1 MQKKVETNRE
11 ILAPPQEVWK
21 IISDLESMGNLSPEN
36 SGGRWEKG
44 VTGIEKGAIFRGK
57 NKNGFRQWSTKVL
70 ITECEPP
77 KKLSFSLRVAGK
89 EWCEWSY
96 QIEAV
101 EDGCVVTESWTDM
114 RTKLQ
119 EKIGWLVSGVSD
131 RASHN
136 LKNMEATLENLA
148 LLAESK

>member
-1 MQKKVETNRE
+1 MKNRVETNRR
-11 ILAPPQEVWK
+11 ISATPHAVWK

-36 SGGRWEKG
+36 SGGRWGKG
-44 VTGIEKGAIFRGK
+44 VTGVEKGAIFRGK

-70 ITECEPP
+70 ITECEAP
-77 KKLSFSLRVAGK
+77 KKLSFSLRVGGK

-96 QIEAV
+96 QIDAV

-136 LKNMEATLENLA
+136 LKNMEVTLENLA

>member
-1 MQKKVETNRE
+1 MENRVEANRK
-11 ILAPPQEVWK
+11 ISAPPQEVWE

-77 KKLSFSLRVAGK
+77 KKLSFSLLVAGK

>member
-11 ILAPPQEVWK
+11 ILASPQAVWE

-36 SGGRWEKG
+36 SGGRWGKG
-44 VTGIEKGAIFRGK
+44 VTGVEKGAIFRGK

-77 KKLSFSLRVAGK
+77 KKLSFSLRVGGK

-96 QIEAV
+96 QIDAV

-136 LKNMEATLENLA
+136 LKNMEVTLENLA

>member
-1 MQKKVETNRE
+1 MQKKVETNRK
-11 ILAPPQEVWK
+11 ILASPQAVWE

-36 SGGRWEKG
+36 SGGRWGKG
-44 VTGIEKGAIFRGK
+44 ATGVEKGAIFRGK

-77 KKLSFSLRVAGK
+77 KKLSFSLRVGGK

-96 QIEAV
+96 QIDAV

-148 LLAESK
+148 LRAESK

>member
-1 MQKKVETNRE
+1 MENRVETNRK
-11 ILAPPQEVWK
+11 ISAPPQEVWE

-36 SGGRWEKG
+36 SGGRWGKG
-44 VTGIEKGAIFRGK
+44 VTGVEKGAIFRGK

-77 KKLSFSLRVAGK
+77 KKLSFSLRVGGK

-96 QIEAV
+96 QIDAV

-136 LKNMEATLENLA
+136 LKNMEVTLENLA

>member
-1 MQKKVETNRE
+1 MENRVATNRK
-11 ILAPPQEVWK
+11 ISAPPQEVWE

-36 SGGRWEKG
+36 SGGRWGKG
-44 VTGIEKGAIFRGK
+44 VTGVEKGAIFRGK

-77 KKLSFSLRVAGK
+77 KKLSFSLRVGGK

-96 QIEAV
+96 QIDEV

-136 LKNMEATLENLA
+136 LKNMEVTLENLS
-148 LLAESK
+148 LIHI

>member
-11 ILAPPQEVWK
+11 ILASPQAVWE
-21 IISDLESMGNLSPEN
+21 IISDLESMGRLSPEN

-44 VTGIEKGAIFRGK
+44 VNGVEEGVVFRGK

>member
-1 MQKKVETNRE
+1 MKNRVKTNRR
-11 ILAPPQEVWK
+11 ISATPQEVWE

-36 SGGRWEKG
+36 SGGRWGKG
-44 VTGIEKGAIFRGK
+44 VTGVEKGAIFRGK

-77 KKLSFSLRVAGK
+77 KNLSFSLRVGGK
-89 EWCEWSY
+89 DWCEWSY
-96 QIEAV
+96 QIDAV

-119 EKIGWLVSGVSD
+119 EKIGWLVSRVSD

-148 LLAESK
+148 LRAESK

>member
-1 MQKKVETNRE
+1 MQKKVETNRK
-11 ILAPPQEVWK
+11 ILASPQAVWE

-36 SGGRWEKG
+36 SGGRWGKG
-44 VTGIEKGAIFRGK
+44 VTGVEKGAIFRGK

-77 KKLSFSLRVAGK
+77 KKLSFSLRVGGK

-96 QIEAV
+96 QIDEV

-136 LKNMEATLENLA
+136 LKNMEVTLENLA

>member
-1 MQKKVETNRE
+1 MENRVETNRK
-11 ILAPPQEVWK
+11 ISAPPQEVWE

-96 QIEAV
+96 KIDAV
-101 EDGCVVTESWTDM
+101 EDGCIVTESWTDM

>member
-1 MQKKVETNRE
+1 MENSVETNRK
-11 ILAPPQEVWK
+11 ISAPPQEVWE

>member
-11 ILAPPQEVWK
+11 ILAPPQEVWE

-77 KKLSFSLRVAGK
+77 KKLSFSLRVGGK

-96 QIEAV
+96 QIDEV

-136 LKNMEATLENLA
+136 LKNMEVTLENLA

>member
-1 MQKKVETNRE
+1 MENRVETNRK
-11 ILAPPQEVWK
+11 ISSPPQEVWE

-70 ITECEPP
+70 ITECEPQ

>member
-1 MQKKVETNRE
+1 MKNRVETNRR
-11 ILAPPQEVWK
+11 ISATKQEVWE

-36 SGGRWEKG
+36 SGGRWGKG
-44 VTGIEKGAIFRGK
+44 VTGVEKGANFRGK

-77 KKLSFSLRVAGK
+77 KKLSFSLRVGGK
-89 EWCEWSY
+89 DWCEWSY
-96 QIEAV
+96 QIDAV

-148 LLAESK
+148 LRAESK

>member
-1 MQKKVETNRE
+1 MENRVETNRK
-11 ILAPPQEVWK
+11 ISAPPQEVWE

-77 KKLSFSLRVAGK
+77 KKLSFSLLVAGK

>member
-1 MQKKVETNRE
+1 MKNRVETNRR
-11 ILAPPQEVWK
+11 ISARPQEVWV

-36 SGGRWEKG
+36 SGGRWGKG
-44 VTGIEKGAIFRGK
+44 VTGVEKGAIFRGK

-77 KKLSFSLRVAGK
+77 KKLSFSLRVGGK

-96 QIEAV
+96 QIDEV

>member
-1 MQKKVETNRE
+1 MENSVETNRK
-11 ILAPPQEVWK
+11 ISAPPQEVWE

-96 QIEAV
+96 QIDAV

>member
-11 ILAPPQEVWK
+11 ILASPQAVWE

-36 SGGRWEKG
+36 SGGRWGKG
-44 VTGIEKGAIFRGK
+44 VTGVEKGAIFRGK

-77 KKLSFSLRVAGK
+77 KKLSFSLRVGGK

-96 QIEAV
+96 QIDEV

>member
-1 MQKKVETNRE
+1 MKNRVETNRR
-11 ILAPPQEVWK
+11 ISATPQEVWE
-21 IISDLESMGNLSPEN
+21 IISDLESMGTLSPEN
-36 SGGRWEKG
+36 SGGRGGKG
-44 VTGIEKGAIFRGK
+44 VTGVEKGAIFRGK

-77 KKLSFSLRVAGK
+77 KKLSFSLRVGGK
-89 EWCEWSY
+89 DWCEWSY
-96 QIEAV
+96 QIDAV

>member
-1 MQKKVETNRE
+1 
-11 ILAPPQEVWK
+11 
-21 IISDLESMGNLSPEN
+21 MG
-36 SGGRWEKG
+36 
-44 VTGIEKGAIFRGK
+44 
-57 NKNGFRQWSTKVL
+57 
-70 ITECEPP
+70 
-77 KKLSFSLRVAGK
+77 GK

-96 QIEAV
+96 QIDEV

-136 LKNMEATLENLA
+136 LKNMEVTLENLA

>member
-1 MQKKVETNRE
+1 MEKKVETNRK
-11 ILAPPQEVWK
+11 ISVTPQEVWE

-96 QIEAV
+96 QIDAV

>member
-1 MQKKVETNRE
+1 MQKKVERNRE
-11 ILAPPQEVWK
+11 ILAPPQEVWE

>member
-1 MQKKVETNRE
+1 MKNRVETNRR
-11 ILAPPQEVWK
+11 ISATPLEVWE

-36 SGGRWEKG
+36 SGGRWGKG
-44 VTGIEKGAIFRGK
+44 VTGVEKGAVFRGK

-77 KKLSFSLRVAGK
+77 KKLSFSLRVGGK

-96 QIEAV
+96 QIDEV

-148 LLAESK
+148 LRAESK

>member
-1 MQKKVETNRE
+1 MKNRVETNRR
-11 ILAPPQEVWK
+11 ISATPHAVWE

-36 SGGRWEKG
+36 SGGRWGKG
-44 VTGIEKGAIFRGK
+44 VTGVEKGAIFRGK

-70 ITECEPP
+70 ITVCEPP
-77 KKLSFSLRVAGK
+77 KKLSFSLRVGGK

-96 QIEAV
+96 QIDEV

-136 LKNMEATLENLA
+136 LKNMEVTLENLA

>member
-1 MQKKVETNRE
+1 MKNRVKT
-11 ILAPPQEVWK
+11 IRRISATPQEVWE

-36 SGGRWEKG
+36 SGGRWGKG
-44 VTGIEKGAIFRGK
+44 VTGVEKGAIFRGK

-77 KKLSFSLRVAGK
+77 KKLSFSLRVGGK
-89 EWCEWSY
+89 DWCEWSY
-96 QIEAV
+96 QIDAV

-148 LLAESK
+148 LRAESK

>member
-1 MQKKVETNRE
+1 MEKKVETNRK
-11 ILAPPQEVWK
+11 ISATPQEVWE
-21 IISDLESMGNLSPEN
+21 IISDLESMGNLSQEN

-57 NKNGFRQWSTKVL
+57 YKTGFRQWTTKVL

>member
-11 ILAPPQEVWK
+11 ILASPQAVWE
-21 IISDLESMGNLSPEN
+21 IISDLESMGRLSPEN

-44 VTGIEKGAIFRGK
+44 VNGVEEGVVFRGK

-77 KKLSFSLRVAGK
+77 KKLSFSLRVGGK

-96 QIEAV
+96 QIDAV

>member
-1 MQKKVETNRE
+1 MKDRIETNRK
-11 ILAPPQEVWK
+11 ISATPQAVWE
-21 IISDLESMGNLSPEN
+21 IISDLKSMGNLSPEN

-77 KKLSFSLRVAGK
+77 KKLSFSLRVGGK

-96 QIEAV
+96 QIDAV
-101 EDGCVVTESWTDM
+101 EDGCVVTESWIDM

>member
-1 MQKKVETNRE
+1 METNRE
-11 ILAPPQEVWK
+11 ILAPPQEVWE
-21 IISDLESMGNLSPEN
+21 IISDLDSMGNLSPEN

-96 QIEAV
+96 QIDAV

>member
-1 MQKKVETNRE
+1 MQKKVERNRE
-11 ILAPPQEVWK
+11 ILAPPQEVWE

-119 EKIGWLVSGVSD
+119 DKIGWLVSGVSD

>member
-1 MQKKVETNRE
+1 MKNRVETNRR
-11 ILAPPQEVWK
+11 ISATPHAVWE

-36 SGGRWEKG
+36 SGGRWGKG
-44 VTGIEKGAIFRGK
+44 VTGVEKGAVFRGK

-77 KKLSFSLRVAGK
+77 KKLSFSLRVGGK
-89 EWCEWSY
+89 DWCEWSY
-96 QIEAV
+96 HIDAV
-101 EDGCVVTESWTDM
+101 EAGCVVTESWTDM

-136 LKNMEATLENLA
+136 LKNMEVTLENLA

>member
-1 MQKKVETNRE
+1 MKNRVKTNRR
-11 ILAPPQEVWK
+11 ISATPHVVWE

-36 SGGRWEKG
+36 SGGRWGKG
-44 VTGIEKGAIFRGK
+44 VTGVEKGAIFRGK

-77 KKLSFSLRVAGK
+77 KKLSFSLRVGGK

-96 QIEAV
+96 QIDEV

-136 LKNMEATLENLA
+136 LKNMEVTLENLA

>member
-1 MQKKVETNRE
+1 MT
-11 ILAPPQEVWK
+11 
-21 IISDLESMGNLSPEN
+21 
-36 SGGRWEKG
+36 G
-44 VTGIEKGAIFRGK
+44 VEKGAIFRGK

-77 KKLSFSLRVAGK
+77 KKLSFSLRVGGK

-96 QIEAV
+96 QIDEV

-136 LKNMEATLENLA
+136 LKNMEVTLENLA

>member
-1 MQKKVETNRE
+1 MKDRVETNRRMS
-11 ILAPPQEVWK
+11 ATPQAVWE

-44 VTGIEKGAIFRGK
+44 VTGVEKGVIFRGK

-77 KKLSFSLRVAGK
+77 KKLSFSLRVGGK

-96 QIEAV
+96 QIDAV
-101 EDGCVVTESWTDM
+101 EDGCIVTESWTDN
-114 RTKLQ
+114 RTWLGA
-119 EKIGWLVSGVSD
+119 KIGWIISGVSD
-131 RASHN
+131 RAAHN
-136 LKNMEATLENLA
+136 LKGMEATLKNLA
-148 LLAESK
+148 MVAESR

>member
-1 MQKKVETNRE
+1 MKNRVETNRR
-11 ILAPPQEVWK
+11 ISATQHAVWE

-36 SGGRWEKG
+36 SGGRWGKG
-44 VTGIEKGAIFRGK
+44 VTGVEKGAIFRGK

-70 ITECEPP
+70 MTECAPP
-77 KKLSFSLRVAGK
+77 KKLSFSLRVGGK

-96 QIEAV
+96 QIDAV

-136 LKNMEATLENLA
+136 LKNMEVTLENLA

>member
-1 MQKKVETNRE
+1 MEKKVETNRK
-11 ILAPPQEVWK
+11 ISATPQEVWE

-77 KKLSFSLRVAGK
+77 KKLSFSLRVGGK

-96 QIEAV
+96 QIDEV
-101 EDGCVVTESWTDM
+101 EDGCVVIESWTDM

>member
-1 MQKKVETNRE
+1 MQKKVETNRK
-11 ILAPPQEVWK
+11 ILASPQAVWE
-21 IISDLESMGNLSPEN
+21 IISDLESMGRLSPEN

-44 VTGIEKGAIFRGK
+44 VNGVEEGVVFRGK

-77 KKLSFSLRVAGK
+77 KKLSFSLRVGGK
-89 EWCEWSY
+89 DWCEWSY
-96 QIEAV
+96 QIDAV

-119 EKIGWLVSGVSD
+119 EKIGWRVSGVSD

-136 LKNMEATLENLA
+136 LKNMEVTLENLA

>member
-1 MQKKVETNRE
+1 MENRVETNRK
-11 ILAPPQEVWK
+11 ISAPPQEVWE

-36 SGGRWEKG
+36 SGGCWEKG

-96 QIEAV
+96 QIDAV